1 MVNPLSSSR
10 THSAPSTTSETP
22 EEDYILLPDM
32 PSPGPRT
39 QDTVMK
45 SPNS

>member
-10 THSAPSTTSETP
+10 THSAPSATSETL

-39 QDTVMK
+39 QDMVTK
-45 SPNS
+45 SPSS